1 MFIRIGVLIAVSV
14 FAQEPGTKL
23 HKVSQPTPA
32 QQPHRI
38 RVDENVQ
45 KARLV
50 RVASAVYPPAL
61 GKRMDG
67 TVVLHV
73 MVGQNGSVKSAR
85 PVSGPENLKESAA
98 DAVLR
103 WQYKPTL
110 VNGVAV
116 EVDTTV
122 SVVFPPL
129 AKQEPW
135 EIEIA
140 DAAHKPL

>member
-1 MFIRIGVLIAVSV
+1 MLMAVSV
-14 FAQEPGTKL
+14 FAQ
-23 HKVSQPTPA
+23 

-38 RVDENVQ
+38 RVDEDTQ
-45 KARLV
+45 QAKLV
-50 RVASAVYPPAL
+50 RVVSPVYPPLL

-73 MVGQNGSVKSAR
+73 IVDKNGSVKSAR
-85 PVSGPENLKESAA
+85 PVSGLPNLRDSAVN
-98 DAVLR
+98 AVLQ

-122 SVVFPPL
+122 SVEFPPL
-129 AKQEPW
+129 AKQEPPT
-135 EIEIA
+135 E
-140 DAAHKPL
+140 HK